1 MVVEVSALQN
11 AWPKM
16 YVIAT
21 WNYYRPAKLQES
33 NVFTHVCLFTAWG
46 PYVTITNDALYL
58 TVQAP
63 PQPKSVVVL

>member
-1 MVVEVSALQN
+1 MVVRYLLCKCVAQN
-11 AWPKM
+11 VRNRHVELLPA
-16 YVIAT
+16 
-21 WNYYRPAKLQES
+21 AKLQES